1 MAQDV
6 LVELNNVYLKS
17 DRGGQVFRDLSFTL
31 EAGRSVVI
39 TGAAGSGK
47 TSLAELLVGLRPVQS
62 GSVEVM
68 GQTIKAKK
76 VRTIKQVRRKIG
88 GVGGIFGLM
97 PSLTVAENIT
107 FPLVLAGERRR
118 IRRERLLKMLTEFSL
133 LKQAGEYPHSLT
145 RVENTLVQF
154 ARASIAHQPLMLIDE
169 PLAGLDRKT
178 YQWIFEF
185 LVSVS
190 LSGRSMIILSSE
202 ILSRELPNTDYYQII
217 DGALV

>member
-31 EAGRSVVI
+31 EAGRSAVI

-76 VRTIKQVRRKIG
+76 VRTMKQVRRKIG

-118 IRRERLLKMLTEFSL
+118 VRRERLLKMLTEFSL
-133 LKQAGEYPHSLT
+133 LKQAGEYPPSLT

>member
-202 ILSRELPNTDYYQII
+202 ILSQELPNTDYYQII

>member
-31 EAGRSVVI
+31 EAGRSAVI